1 MSIGFAMESTQIEM
15 NKYETELVRNEI
27 DQLLLV
33 ELSEEFW
40 NDKENWPEWFK
51 EKSHPLAANIKR
63 PTDEDYDKGFIM
75 YGDYIPRLTEEQE
88 GLYEFDGWKPTLFY
102 GYNHDGIWELTEDDA
117 VGYSARQDKLIF
129 GPKWMFDPFFVRVVE

>member
-1 MSIGFAMESTQIEM
+1 MSIDFVMESTQIEM

-27 DQLLLV
+27 DKLLVV

-51 EKSHPLAANIKR
+51 EKSHPLTDSIGR
-63 PTDEDYDKGFIM
+63 PSDEDYDKGFIM
-75 YGDYIPRLTEEQE
+75 YSDHIPRLTEEQE

-102 GYNHDGIWELTEDDA
+102 GYNHEGMWELTDDDA
-117 VGYSARQDKLIF
+117 VGYFPSQDKLIF
-129 GPKWMFDPFFVRVVE
+129 GPKWMFDSFFMRVVE